1 MVNQSLHGTNN
12 IFAPSNHWLKTSIY
26 MNKLYIKDLSV
37 CFTKQSYLI
46 SSGSHLL
53 SRAVSSK
60 VPSAVRALTVV
71 FGMGTGVSLGRIAT
85 RNFLLFGLFYAFRT
99 NNKVKILL
107 SSFHFFLL
115 HNLIMKQ
122 PLLCGFSSPFSQVT
136 YLSAFRS

>member
-1 MVNQSLHGTNN
+1 
-12 IFAPSNHWLKTSIY
+12 

-107 SSFHFFLL
+107 SSFHFFSF
-115 HNLIMKQ
+115 I
-122 PLLCGFSSPFSQVT
+122 T
-136 YLSAFRS
+136 